1 MKLWLVVLI
10 LLTACASAQET
21 IEVSVANNVALV
33 PVRVNERRLLFML
46 DTGSERSAI
55 DAALVTPLALKI
67 IGDVQILRNYRTQE
81 TSAAEAESLV
91 IGKHIFERP
100 LLTVV
105 NTEAPSR
112 ALGTRVDGILGNDI
126 LGEISFKLNYSEQK
140 LVLAPLPQLGN
151 LTAPVQ
157 LRRSGN
163 QFFVPVQTMSLPTEL
178 VLDTGTNST
187 NLSWGTWQQLSQRW
201 TPGSIIDGVVRAGV
215 PTPPAFLVCLPS
227 VSIGGLA
234 IADQVVRIQRP
245 VESGAFSTEQFAGIL
260 GSEVLREFEIT
271 FDLKHDRIFL
281 KKDFHYRLDPFRYT
295 TIGIQFAQNNQGEY
309 SVMSVWK
316 NSPADEAGIKI
327 GDQIKTINGEA
338 AAPMSAEQL
347 SGRLHGAEGTRVNL
361 TVERDGKPS
370 ALTLRTRQLLCGQT
384 NDHPAET
391 GRQSSAVFP
400 AICFVQARLA
410 HQVPARSRRTQVQ

>member
-1 MKLWLVVLI
+1 MKLWSFVLV

-21 IEVSVANNVALV
+21 IEVSVANNVVLV
-33 PVRVNERRLLFML
+33 PVRVNDRQLLFVL
-46 DTGSERSAI
+46 DTGSESSAI
-55 DAALVTPLALKI
+55 DAALVAPLALRV
-67 IGDVQILRNYRTQE
+67 IGDVQILRNYRTQDA
-81 TSAAEAESLV
+81 SAAEAKSLG

-112 ALGTRVDGILGNDI
+112 ALGTKVDGILGNDI
-126 LGEISFKLNYSEQK
+126 LGELSFKLNYSEQE

-151 LTAPVQ
+151 LAAPVQ

-178 VLDTGTNST
+178 LLDTGTNLT
-187 NLSWGTWQQLSQRW
+187 NLSWRTWQQLTQRW
-201 TPGSIIDGVVRAGV
+201 TPTSIIDGVVRAGV
-215 PTPPAFLVCLPS
+215 PTPPAFLVCLPT
-227 VSIGGLA
+227 VSIGSLA
-234 IADQVVRIQRP
+234 IGDHVVRIQRP
-245 VESGAFSTEQFAGIL
+245 VESGAFSTEQFSGIL

-281 KKDFHYRLDPFRYT
+281 KKDSHYRPDPFRYT
-295 TIGIQFAQNNQGEY
+295 TIGIQFARNNQGEY

-316 NSPADEAGIKI
+316 NSPADEAGMMI

-338 AAPMSAEQL
+338 AGPMSAEQV
-347 SGRLHGAEGTRVNL
+347 SGELHGAEGTRVNL

-370 ALTLRTRQLLCGQT
+370 ALTLRTRQLLCGHT
-384 NDHPAET
+384 SENHAET
-391 GRQSSAVFP
+391 NSP
-400 AICFVQARLA
+400 K
-410 HQVPARSRRTQVQ
+410 

>member
-1 MKLWLVVLI
+1 MKLWLFVLV

-21 IEVSVANNVALV
+21 LEVSVANNVVLV
-33 PVRVNERRLLFML
+33 PVRVNERKLLFVL

-55 DAALVTPLALKI
+55 DAELVTPLALKI

-81 TSAAEAESLV
+81 TSAAEAESLG

-100 LLTVV
+100 LLTVI

-112 ALGTRVDGILGNDI
+112 ALGTKVDGILGNDI
-126 LGEISFKLNYSEQK
+126 LGEFSFKLNHSERE
-140 LVLAPLPQLGN
+140 LVLAPLPQLGS
-151 LTAPVQ
+151 LAAPVQ

-178 VLDTGTNST
+178 LLDTGTNLT

-201 TPGSIIDGVVRAGV
+201 TPASIVDGVVRAGV

-227 VSIGGLA
+227 VSIGSLA

-245 VESGAFSTEQFAGIL
+245 VESGAFSTEQFSGIL

-281 KKDFHYRLDPFRYT
+281 KKDSHYRLDPFRYT

-327 GDQIKTINGEA
+327 GDQIKMINGEA
-338 AAPMSAEQL
+338 AAPMSAEQV

-370 ALTLRTRQLLCGQT
+370 ALTLRTRQLLC
-384 NDHPAET
+384 
-391 GRQSSAVFP
+391 
-400 AICFVQARLA
+400 A
-410 HQVPARSRRTQVQ
+410 HR